1 MNPLEVTY
9 SLAADP
15 PPAMSPQAYQQQLT
29 LAWHELL
36 RSGPAESDV
45 QAFLEAHPSMVPGA
59 HVGLGRLGQSGHAPF
74 LGALIA
80 QPSLRGL
87 TTRTPD
93 FLWIAKDSL
102 YLNPIFVEIEAPG
115 KQWVTKAGQQHNQLT
130 QALHQLQEWTDW
142 FRSPENQS
150 IFLEAYE
157 IPLAIRRRQVE
168 PIQLLIYGRQS
179 ENPEAIAR
187 LRGHLTTRTR
197 FVVPYEHLKPDA
209 ESFGYLTA
217 RLGPRGYDAVSVPPS
232 VTLGPQYAS
241 EWRLIRGKADA
252 VACSDWMSAERRAF
266 LAGRFA
272 YWDEWGRDG
281 RGLVRIADEE

>member
-1 MNPLEVTY
+1 VNRLEVTY
-9 SLAADP
+9 SLAVDP
-15 PPAMSPQAYQQQLT
+15 PPEMLPQVYEERLM
-29 LAWHELL
+29 LAWRELL
-36 RSGPAESDV
+36 RSGPAEPEV
-45 QAFLEAHPSMVPGA
+45 QTFLEAHPSMVPGA

-74 LGALIA
+74 PGALIA

-93 FLWIAKDSL
+93 FLWIAKDSV

-115 KQWVTKAGQQHNQLT
+115 KRWVTKAGQQHHQLT

-142 FRSPENQS
+142 FRSRENQS

-157 IPLAIRRRQVE
+157 IPLAMRRRQVE
-168 PIQLLIYGRQS
+168 PVQLLIYGRQS

-187 LRGHLTTRTR
+187 LRRHLTTRTR

-209 ESFGYLTA
+209 DSFGYLTA
-217 RLGPRGYDAVSVPPS
+217 RLGPRGYEAVSVPPT
-232 VTLGPQYAS
+232 VTLGPRYAS
-241 EWRLIRGKADA
+241 EWRLIGGKTDA
-252 VACSDWMSAERRAF
+252 VACSDWMPAERRTF
-266 LAGRFA
+266 LAARFA